1 MECFTDLNHLS
12 ATKYI
17 SYNCNN
23 YLEPKLRVI
32 TKFKHKTLT
41 NLVYSRNVADVVLP
55 WTPSDELSEL
65 FCEDPD
71 STRSCFVSTMFK

>member
-12 ATKYI
+12 ATKFI
-17 SYNCNN
+17 SYN
-23 YLEPKLRVI
+23 LQIL
-32 TKFKHKTLT
+32 KHKALT